1 MSTELESYYK
11 NYIFKTHIAYTDEKC
26 IERGVFATEDIKI
39 GDILLKLPMTEVMKG
54 THVELTYALMDL
66 DNEYYIIKYLKIYIN
81 VAYNLVVVIVKTFVC
96 LSNNENVLEL
106 L

>member
-11 NYIFKTHIAYTDEKC
+11 DYIFKTHIAYTDEKC

-54 THVELTYALMDL
+54 THVELTYALMKL
-66 DNEYYIIKYLKIYIN
+66 DS
-81 VAYNLVVVIVKTFVC
+81 VNLSKEALLLTFLNC
-96 LSNNENVLEL
+96 STRL
-106 L
+106 